1 MLSAI
6 EVSISG
12 DIFLLA
18 NDMSSQQLEQVKL
31 LSELFRKDKK
41 ASGQYDSYS
50 VFHLFSSEVE
60 QQLGINLNPI
70 TISSV
75 ITLK

>member
-12 DIFLLA
+12 DVFLLV

-31 LSELFRKDKK
+31 LSELFRKNKK
-41 ASGQYDSYS
+41 ASGQFDPYT
-50 VFHLFSSEVE
+50 VFHLFCSEVE
-60 QQLGINLNPI
+60 QQLGIKLNPI
-70 TISSV
+70 SISSV